1 MNDELF
7 WHFMCLCYFVGGTTI
22 GYYYHAWRNRK
33 KRTGTGRWDYQD
45 RHLR

>member
-1 MNDELF
+1 MIEWF
-7 WHFMCLCYFVGGTTI
+7 WHFMCMCYLVGGTTI

-33 KRTGTGRWDYQD
+33 TKTGTGRWDYQD